1 MDFWIFGG
9 INSNA
14 SMSTVSHLF
23 REGIWYEGPQMPVG
37 LKGMCAAELL
47 DQYAVLI
54 GGMDANGNNF
64 VVNLQVLIV

>member
-1 MDFWIFGG
+1 MNG
-9 INSNA
+9 SV
-14 SMSTVSHLF
+14 STASHLF
-23 REGIWYEGPQMPVG
+23 REGIWYEGPQMQVG
-37 LKGMCAAELL
+37 LKGMCAVEML

>member
-1 MDFWIFGG
+1 M
-9 INSNA
+9 
-14 SMSTVSHLF
+14 
-23 REGIWYEGPQMPVG
+23 QVG

-54 GGMDANGNNF
+54 GGMDENGNNF